1 MKNSTF
7 KTLNALLRLWKYLSK
22 KRKRQINIIFIV
34 IHICALAELCTI
46 GSVIPLLTILNNP
59 ETLWEVKS
67 FNTIFLFLGFE
78 QSNNLLLLIVLLF
91 CLACCMSASIRI
103 FNIWFSGRLSAAIGS
118 DLGYLCY
125 KNTLNQPYEVHL
137 ERNTSE
143 VISSLI
149 SQLDITVKS
158 INLFLNLISG
168 SIISLFLIITLF
180 FLNSTIALFGIF
192 FIGSAYVLIAR
203 LTKNN
208 LSRNS
213 EIIISSDRSRIKA
226 VQEGLGGIRDVILGS
241 MQDLYLELFL
251 KAEIPL
257 RKVFAQ
263 NNFISTFP
271 RYGLEALILVSM
283 TLFAYILSS
292 GKNNESL
299 IPLLGT
305 IVLCA
310 QRLLP
315 SLQAVFSGWVAL
327 SSYSSSIIHIIN
339 ILNNS
344 SSPRV
349 FKIEKKENYE
359 FKNLA
364 LNLVSFKYKGNKKE
378 VLSDIN
384 LSINKGE
391 SIGIIGTTGGGK
403 STLMDLL
410 MGLVKPTKGK
420 FKINGKDLYADSKE
434 LLLYSWRESI
444 SHVPQNIFLSDAS
457 IAENIAFG
465 IPVKE
470 IDMERVKKSADV
482 AQISEFIS
490 KSKHGYKTFVG
501 ERGIKLSGGQR
512 QRIGIA
518 RALYK
523 KSKILFLDEA
533 TSALDIYTER
543 KLMQSLKRLDN
554 KITIIMI
561 AHRLSTVKDCNRV
574 IRIENGRII

>member
-1 MKNSTF
+1 MENSTF

-59 ETLWEVKS
+59 ETLWDVKS
-67 FNTIFLFLGFE
+67 FSTIFLFLGFE
-78 QSNNLLLLIVLLF
+78 QSNNVLLLIVLLF

-143 VISSLI
+143 VISSLM

-158 INLFLNLISG
+158 ISLFLNLISG

-213 EIIISSDRSRIKA
+213 EIIISSDKSRIKA

-257 RKVFAQ
+257 RKVYAQ

-292 GKNNESL
+292 EKTNESL

-305 IVLCA
+305 MVLCA

-315 SLQAVFSGWVAL
+315 SLQAVFAGWVAL
-327 SSYSSSIIHIIN
+327 SSYSNSIFNVIG
-339 ILNNS
+339 ILNNDS
-344 SSPRV
+344 APRV
-349 FKIEKKENYE
+349 FKIDKRENYE
-359 FKNLA
+359 FTNLA

-384 LSINKGE
+384 ISINKGE

-410 MGLVKPTKGK
+410 MGLIKPTKGE
-420 FKINGKDLYADSKE
+420 FTINGKDLYADSKE
-434 LLLYSWRESI
+434 LELYRWRESI

-470 IDMERVKKSADV
+470 IDMERVEKSANT

-490 KSKHGYKTFVG
+490 KSPYGYKTFVG

-523 KSKILFLDEA
+523 KSKVLFLDEA
-533 TSALDIYTER
+533 TSALDIDTER
-543 KLMQSLKRLDN
+543 KLMQSLNRLNN

>member
-7 KTLNALLRLWKYLSK
+7 KTLNALLRLWTYLSK
-22 KRKRQINIIFIV
+22 KRKRQINIIFLV
-34 IHICALAELCTI
+34 IHISALAELITI
-46 GSVIPLLTILNNP
+46 GSVIPLLTILNSP
-59 ETLWEVKS
+59 ETLWDIKS
-67 FNTIFLFLGFE
+67 FNTIFSFLGFE
-78 QSNNLLLLIVLLF
+78 QSKNLLLLIVLLF
-91 CLACCMSASIRI
+91 CLACCISASIRI

-118 DLGYLCY
+118 DLSYLCY

-137 ERNTSE
+137 ERNTSQ

-168 SIISLFLIITLF
+168 LIIYLFLIVTLF
-180 FLNSTIALFGIF
+180 FLNWSVALFGIF

-208 LSRNS
+208 LTRNS
-213 EIIISSDRSRIKA
+213 EIIISSDKSRIKA
-226 VQEGLGGIRDVILGS
+226 VQEGLGGIRDVILGR

-251 KAEIPL
+251 KSEIPL
-257 RKVFAQ
+257 RKVYAQ

-292 GKNNESL
+292 EKTNESL

-305 IVLCA
+305 MVLCA

-315 SLQAVFSGWVAL
+315 SLQAVFAGWVAL
-327 SSYSSSIIHIIN
+327 SSYSNSIFNVIG
-339 ILNNS
+339 ILNNDS
-344 SSPRV
+344 APRV
-349 FKIEKKENYE
+349 FKIDKRENYE
-359 FKNLA
+359 FTNLA

-384 LSINKGE
+384 ISINKGE

-410 MGLVKPTKGK
+410 MGLIKPTKGE
-420 FKINGKDLYADSKE
+420 FTINGKDLYADSKE
-434 LLLYSWRESI
+434 LELYRWRESI

-470 IDMERVKKSADV
+470 IDMERVEKSANT
-482 AQISEFIS
+482 AQISEFIC
-490 KSKHGYKTFVG
+490 KSPYGYKTFVG

-523 KSKILFLDEA
+523 KSKVLFLDEA
-533 TSALDIYTER
+533 TSALDIDTEK
-543 KLMQSLKRLDN
+543 KLMQSLNRLNN